1 MKTFL
6 HFIALFFITIGY
18 GQGGAFQ
25 SSSGHLISPAP
36 ERVYIDSNFI
46 INSLVPLGTLYF
58 TIDFY
63 EVKLLKGTNQISIK
77 GKFCYHSSTPDC
89 FGLGWVSLFLAKRK
103 KNELVKR
110 VEIVNIL
117 NEEEI
122 ENGLFD
128 VQIDIKGN
136 KNLYFY
142 MPYFMSF
149 QLDLKQL
156 KKELKKP

>member
-25 SSSGHLISPAP
+25 RSNGHLISPAP

-46 INSLVPLGTLYF
+46 INSLVPLGILYF

-110 VEIVNIL
+110 EEIVNIL

-128 VQIDIKGN
+128 VIVDDRGN
-136 KNLYFY
+136 KKLYFY

-156 KKELKKP
+156 KKEYKKP